1 MKEISTLRKVR
12 TKYQPKLPAVF
23 EKSGMSISIVSGKKT
38 TAAAN
43 AAQIKKLF
51 KNIYGAPTVTFK
63 ADKKAKHPVKN
74 VGVILSG
81 GQAPGGH
88 NVIAGIFDGLKAA
101 NKKNKLYGFLGG
113 PSGLTDN
120 SYIELTAA
128 IINKYRNTGGFDII
142 ASGRTKLETKE
153 QFDKT
158 RANLEKLKINA
169 LVVIG
174 GDDSNTNA
182 ALLAEYFA
190 AEKADIQVIG
200 VPKTIDGDLKN
211 DQIETSFGFDTA
223 AKCYSELVGNI
234 CRDVNSAKKYWHFI
248 KLMGRSASH
257 IALEVALET
266 HPNITIISEEVAA
279 KKKTLKQV
287 VGEIVDVIVKRSK
300 KGKNFGVILIPEG
313 LIEFIPEV
321 KKLIGELNDLLAK
334 EEKYFKTLKTDDERA
349 QFVNRKLSQKTSQLY
364 SSLPWAIQQQLI
376 MDRDPHGNVQVSRI
390 ETEKLLIELVEEWL
404 SMLKVNGKYKGKF
417 SAQNHFFGYEGR
429 CVAPSNFDADYC
441 YSLGYSAAA
450 LIQAGLTGY
459 MSCVKNLD
467 KPAAKWLA
475 GGVPLTMMMNVE
487 RRHGKPKPVIKK
499 ALVELKGN
507 PFKELV
513 KNRKLWAET
522 ESYLDAGPIQYF
534 GPPAVCD
541 QPTETL
547 KLEKKKKK

>member
-1 MKEISTLRKVR
+1 MKLISTLRKVR
-12 TKYQPKLPAVF
+12 TKYQPKLPPVF
-23 EKSGMSISIVSGKKT
+23 AKNGMKISVVAGKKT
-38 TAAAN
+38 TAANN

-51 KNIYGAPTVTFK
+51 KNIYGEPTITFK
-63 ADKKAKHPVKN
+63 ANKKAAHPVKN

-88 NVIAGIFDGLKAA
+88 NVIAGIFDALKAA

-120 SYIELTAA
+120 DYIEITAK
-128 IINKYRNTGGFDII
+128 IMNEYRNSGGFDII
-142 ASGRTKLETKE
+142 GSGRTKLESKE
-153 QFDKT
+153 QFDTT
-158 RANLEKLKINA
+158 RKNLEELKISA
-169 LVVIG
+169 LVIIG

-190 AEKADIQVIG
+190 AEKSGIQVIG

-223 AKCYSELVGNI
+223 SKCYSELVGNI

-266 HPNITIISEEVAA
+266 QPNITIISEEVAA

-287 VGEIVDVIVKRSK
+287 VGEIVEIIVKRAK

-321 KKLIGELNDLLAK
+321 KKLIGELNDMLAK
-334 EEKYFKTLKTDDERA
+334 EEKYFKTLETADERA
-349 QFVNRKLSQKTSQLY
+349 QFINRKLSQKTSQLY
-364 SSLPWAIQQQLI
+364 SSLPWSIQQQLI

-404 SMLKVNGKYKGKF
+404 TQLKLKEKYNGKF

-429 CVAPSNFDADYC
+429 CAAPSNFDADYC
-441 YSLGYSAAA
+441 YSLGYGAAA

-459 MSCVKNLD
+459 MSSVKNLD
-467 KPAAKWLA
+467 KPASKWVA
-475 GGVPLTMMMNVE
+475 GGVPLTMMMNME
-487 RRHGKPKPVIKK
+487 RRHGKAKPVIKK

-507 PFKELV
+507 PYKKLI
-513 KNRKLWAET
+513 KNKKVWAES

-534 GPPAVCD
+534 GPSSVCD

-547 KLEKKKKK
+547 KLEKKKK